1 MKTIT
6 VRSNT
11 GEKDYRIPERW
22 KDVTVSQYQK
32 IVQLQTPDL
41 ISVFSILCNEE
52 YNTLSNIVNPELE
65 RTLFDCVRFISEQ
78 PFKATKV
85 PKMITIEGKELNVPT
100 RIGGLSIGQ
109 SIHVR
114 QKLETCKVYEEC
126 ISLAVAC
133 YLQPRYN
140 RGEFDYEKALEL
152 ENIILEMPIT
162 EIYPIGF
169 FLLKPLT
176 NSGSSILSDLSH
188 TLARWWQASTRSV
201 KTLVRWLR
209 LKDLNRSNI

>member
-1 MKTIT
+1 MKRIT

-11 GEKDYRIPERW
+11 GEKDYHIPERW
-22 KDVTVSQYQK
+22 SDVTVNQYQK

-52 YNTLSNIVNPELE
+52 YNTISNIVNPELE
-65 RTLFDCVRFISEQ
+65 RTLFDCIRFISEQ

-85 PKMITIEGKELNVPT
+85 PKVLVISGKELSVPT

-114 QKLETCKVYEEC
+114 QKLEECRVYEEAMS
-126 ISLAVAC
+126 IAVAC
-133 YLQPRYN
+133 YLQPKYD
-140 RGEFDYEKALEL
+140 RGEFDYDKALEL
-152 ENIILEMPIT
+152 EKTILELPIT

-176 NSGSSILSDLSH
+176 NSGRDILSDLSR
-188 TLARWWQASTRSV
+188 TIAQWFQASMR
-201 KTLVRWLR
+201 KGRTLVRWLR